1 MIAKFSDRRTKI
13 VATIGPASDSP
24 EQIEA
29 LLNAGV
35 DVFRLGLAHDDIQ
48 VVLDRVAVIRE
59 VTTRLDSPAA
69 VLVDLPGP
77 KVRAGTFG
85 EDGVAL
91 IEGSEVALVAGNERS
106 TASVI
111 NVSLPDLTSTVQIG
125 DMLNLGDGRAVLQ
138 VSRVTHDEAIALV
151 LHGGVMKGR
160 PGVHIPSDRVNIPTP
175 TPEDLIALD
184 AAVDAGVDMVA
195 VSFVRGARDI
205 RALGLEKSPKG
216 PFVVAKIETQAA
228 VDNLET
234 ILEASDAIMVARG
247 DLGLECSL
255 AQLPGLQ
262 KRIIEASVLAGRPV
276 ITATQMLESMTDMP
290 QPTRAEVSDVANA
303 VHDGTTAVMLSGE
316 TAIGH
321 NPVRVIT
328 VMNEILHEA
337 EKTFD
342 HEAWARRMEL
352 RAERNPS
359 DRSGR
364 ITDAVSAAASRA
376 IASLAP
382 DSIVCITGSGNTV
395 RAITRYRP
403 DVTVYAVTDNARTY
417 RQLNIVWGAVP
428 ILGSNPGEGTG
439 RIETVLR
446 ELTRR
451 NYLTAGQVVPVIAGS
466 SDTSIASNVL
476 SVHEIDPAD

>member
-1 MIAKFSDRRTKI
+1 MIPKFSDRQTKI
-13 VATIGPASDSP
+13 VATVGPASDSP

-29 LLNAGV
+29 LINAGV

-59 VTTRLDSPAA
+59 VTERLDSAAA
-69 VLVDLPGP
+69 VMIDLPGP
-77 KVRAGTFG
+77 KVRAGSFG
-85 EDGVAL
+85 EDGIAL
-91 IEGSEVALVAGNERS
+91 IEGSDVELVASNEPS
-106 TASVI
+106 NASVI

-125 DMLNLGDGRAVLQ
+125 DILNLGDGRAVLQ
-138 VSRVTHDEAIALV
+138 VSRVTNDKAIALV

-216 PFVVAKIETQAA
+216 PFVIAKIETQAA
-228 VDNLET
+228 VDNLDT
-234 ILEASDAIMVARG
+234 ILEVSDGIMVARG

-262 KRIIEASVLAGRPV
+262 KQIIQASVLAGRPV

-290 QPTRAEVSDVANA
+290 QPTRAEVSDVANS
-303 VHDGTTAVMLSGE
+303 VHDGTSAVMLSGE

-328 VMNEILHEA
+328 VMNEILREA
-337 EKTFD
+337 ERSFD
-342 HEAWARRMEL
+342 HFSWARNVEQKTL
-352 RAERNPS
+352 QKAEDKKS
-359 DRSGR
+359 Q

-376 IASLAP
+376 IASLSPAAV
-382 DSIVCITGSGNTV
+382 VCITGTGSTV

-403 DVTVYAVTDNARTY
+403 DVTLLAVTDNVRTY
-417 RQLNIVWGAVP
+417 RQLNLLWGATP
-428 ILGSNPGEGTG
+428 ILGANPGEGTS
-439 RIETVLR
+439 RIKAVLAD
-446 ELTRR
+446 LVQR
-451 NYLTAGQVVPVIAGS
+451 NYLSPGQVVPVIAGS
-466 SDTSIASNVL
+466 SDTSMASNVL
-476 SVHEIDPAD
+476 SVVEVDG